1 MIYIYRIIKIEEQTY
16 EYHWNGSI
24 WVGNPDEAR
33 GYHVLPKSEMP
44 KNWTGVTTK

>member
-1 MIYIYRIIKIEEQTY
+1 MIYIYRVLKIKEQTCVFY
-16 EYHWNGSI
+16 WDGYI

-44 KNWTGVTTK
+44 KGWTGVTTK